1 MAMALTASMGLI
13 PIPSLSLR
21 AGHGHELVG
30 SSGQRSQSWS

>member
-1 MAMALTASMGLI
+1 MAMAPTVSKGQI

-30 SSGQRSQSWS
+30 SSGQRSQS